1 MIWINLKTELTR
13 KRGLT
18 KNTWYDCYEWL
29 INYIPEL
36 KQKTVGGIKDQIVS
50 LFKIKGY
57 SEPEP
62 VKIVYKGAKKQSEEN
77 ITKSIRKLFKLK
89 KRK

>member
-18 KNTWYDCYEWL
+18 KNTWYEWL

-62 VKIVYKGAKKQSEEN
+62 VKIVYKGAKRHSEEN
-77 ITKSIRKLFKLK
+77 IIKSIRKLFKLK